1 MQVEA
6 TRTNLVIIASMGLA
20 MFLIGL
26 FLYVNASRVAPYM
39 RYLLPIPPIAVA
51 AYIYVLNVVGIQSG
65 QTLDISKDLLIETAI
80 GTVSF
85 LVIAV
90 LLLGQYHLIFFWL
103 RK

>member
-51 AYIYVLNVVGIQSG
+51 AYIYVLNVVGAQDG
-65 QTLDISKDLLIETAI
+65 RALDISKDLPIETVI

-85 LVIAV
+85 FVIAV
-90 LLLGQYHLIFFWL
+90 LLLGQYYLISFLL